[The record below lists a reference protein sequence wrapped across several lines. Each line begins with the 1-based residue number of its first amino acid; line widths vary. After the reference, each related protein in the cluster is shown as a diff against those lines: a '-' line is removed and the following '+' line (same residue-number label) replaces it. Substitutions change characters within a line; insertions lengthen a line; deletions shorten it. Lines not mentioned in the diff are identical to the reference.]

1 MASTESVPS
10 DAERIKTTRLCCL
23 MVATCRHAQARS
35 ALGRTV
41 FPLLLLA
48 LTLTKTLKG
57 VHANL
62 MPCEVAAGSLPSV
75 VLSQARSRR
84 EDLQQAHQKCFELS
98 ADKICWDLANLARWL
113 RPFCVGCAKKPM
125 WVPHKPR
132 CQLGRVGIE
141 LCVLLGDCLQAITET
156 L

>member
-1 MASTESVPS
+1 
-10 DAERIKTTRLCCL
+10 

-35 ALGRTV
+35 ALGRAV

-84 EDLQQAHQKCFELS
+84 EDLQQAHGKRFLNSQLTKS
-98 ADKICWDLANLARWL
+98 AGAWQIWQGSLDPPASAAQRS
-113 RPFCVGCAKKPM
+113 
-125 WVPHKPR
+125 PR
-132 CQLGRVGIE
+132 GSHTSRGVSWAGK
-141 LCVLLGDCLQAITET
+141 GWN
-156 L
+156 

>member
-1 MASTESVPS
+1 
-10 DAERIKTTRLCCL
+10 

-84 EDLQQAHQKCFELS
+84 EDLQQAHQTCF
-98 ADKICWDLANLARWL
+98 
-113 RPFCVGCAKKPM
+113 
-125 WVPHKPR
+125 
-132 CQLGRVGIE
+132 
-141 LCVLLGDCLQAITET
+141 
-156 L
+156 

>member
-1 MASTESVPS
+1 
-10 DAERIKTTRLCCL
+10 

-35 ALGRTV
+35 ALGRAV

-84 EDLQQAHQKCFELS
+84 ESCRVQVQES
-98 ADKICWDLANLARWL
+98 TESL
-113 RPFCVGCAKKPM
+113 RAS
-125 WVPHKPR
+125 
-132 CQLGRVGIE
+132 Q
-141 LCVLLGDCLQAITET
+141 
-156 L
+156 